1 MAEKD
6 RKEFFNNLE
15 EHSKIKLMVL
25 NEYIQTLMRK
35 VVLNPYGNSN
45 CLIVDTFAG
54 TGLYDDG
61 NYGSP
66 LIIIKEA
73 FDFIEQAKKY
83 PNMNVK
89 SINLIF
95 IECDI
100 NNYNALK
107 KNIENY
113 IGKSIDEYKFNN
125 INEYINIAI
134 SNSTHE
140 KFIENLLSKV
150 DNMMPSFF
158 FIDPFKFSVPF
169 ELNEGLLKKYDK
181 VELLFNLMVEELSR
195 FFEVDKINDSLK
207 ILYGIEDTSEIKNK
221 VKNKSGKDRINI
233 ITDYYKKRLLEVG
246 ASYTLNFDIQRE
258 TGHYKMSLVYATKNI
273 NGFDTMKTVLNKLSS
288 EESSD
293 FEYLVDKT
301 GGQMHLVFYPKDE
314 IIISEL
320 SEYIYRIY
328 NGKRVLSNSIKN
340 EIKKHPYI
348 PSSYY
353 TKAMR
358 YLAEDGKIESVI
370 KINGVPARK
379 NSFPDDSYIQF
390 KSLIIE

>member
-25 NEYIQTLMRK
+25 NEYIKTWMRK

-113 IGKSIDEYKFNN
+113 IGK
-125 INEYINIAI
+125 
-134 SNSTHE
+134 
-140 KFIENLLSKV
+140 V
-150 DNMMPSFF
+150 
-158 FIDPFKFSVPF
+158 
-169 ELNEGLLKKYDK
+169 
-181 VELLFNLMVEELSR
+181 
-195 FFEVDKINDSLK
+195 
-207 ILYGIEDTSEIKNK
+207 
-221 VKNKSGKDRINI
+221 
-233 ITDYYKKRLLEVG
+233 
-246 ASYTLNFDIQRE
+246 
-258 TGHYKMSLVYATKNI
+258 
-273 NGFDTMKTVLNKLSS
+273 
-288 EESSD
+288 
-293 FEYLVDKT
+293 
-301 GGQMHLVFYPKDE
+301 
-314 IIISEL
+314 
-320 SEYIYRIY
+320 
-328 NGKRVLSNSIKN
+328 
-340 EIKKHPYI
+340 
-348 PSSYY
+348 
-353 TKAMR
+353 
-358 YLAEDGKIESVI
+358 
-370 KINGVPARK
+370 
-379 NSFPDDSYIQF
+379 
-390 KSLIIE
+390 